1 MTRRTLRLAPLALAA
16 LTALAGCQEYNFSP
30 VNQCLIQPGSERVTL
45 SDISTADILFVVDD
59 SGSMGGEQQ
68 SLQSSFSAFV
78 ANLRSTNLVRVTNGL
93 EPIDFHIAVTTTS
106 VFLNQ
111 PVAGGAT
118 CQSSCGGAAGQVCC
132 NTGSRPLL
140 ATKACRVDADCT
152 GAGGP
157 WTCQDLKQQFA
168 PEKACVNAGG
178 AALEEPVACPVLGQP
193 CGELQRRYAYRH
205 GPRSCV
211 QSPVAST
218 TSPDCRD
225 ATYTCKSGCSG
236 APAGGTFCCDAANQ
250 VDLLQC
256 NPGTSAGEYSVY
268 PRGDFVKASTSDS
281 GAPPR
286 VIHFDKNLF
295 CNRTADG
302 SACACTG
309 AGAPA
314 TCDPPNINDTEITR
328 RSNWFK
334 ANVAVG
340 TCGSSQ
346 EQGLEGARRALKKA
360 LRLDGLAQPADVLP
374 TEWPHPKSKLVV
386 VWVGDEDDCS
396 SPEDASQGVIFSPT
410 VDTCEDDGNLPVAE
424 RKRFALDDFSSFFA
438 SLDRPLATG
447 FIVSATG
454 TPPTGS
460 NVNDCVDASCQPN
473 LCVDLSC
480 TSGPGLCGGQARGY
494 RYLELASTFTTK
506 GSDMVA
512 GSICAKATAATPPDF
527 SSILDRVAEV
537 VKQPN
542 GLSLP
547 TQPAAAGLSI
557 LRIVGTD
564 GKTRK
569 TCSAPAPAG
578 TSGAAL
584 NDYDWWFIDP
594 ADKTDPTGL
603 KPTGAS
609 KAIHINR
616 TVLRCTANPGETYS
630 ADYLGLVP
638 VGGCDPAELD
648 LATGQPKACVDAL
661 GVRKTPWVCMKET
674 GAARGSCLC
683 GG

>member
-16 LTALAGCQEYNFSP
+16 LAGLAGCQDYNFSP

-59 SGSMGGEQQ
+59 SGSMGGEQK
-68 SLQSSFSAFV
+68 SLADSFGAFV
-78 ANLRSTNLVRVTNGL
+78 SNLQTTNQTRVLNGL

-111 PVAGGAT
+111 PVAGGPT
-118 CQSSCGGAAGQVCC
+118 CQANCGGAAGQVCC

-157 WTCQDLKQQFA
+157 WTCKDLKQQFA
-168 PEKACVNAGG
+168 PEKACANAAGDT
-178 AALEEPVACPVLGQP
+178 LEEPVACPVLGQP
-193 CGELQRRYAYRH
+193 CGELQRRFAYRH
-205 GPRSCV
+205 GPRSC
-211 QSPVAST
+211 ANNG
-218 TSPDCRD
+218 DCRSGDTCRTTCASAPPGGGKYCCNGTD
-225 ATYTCKSGCSG
+225 AI
-236 APAGGTFCCDAANQ
+236 DQ
-250 VDLLQC
+250 LQC
-256 NPGTSAGEYSVY
+256 NPGVSTGEYTLY
-268 PRGDFVKASTSDS
+268 PRGDFVKAADAMAPV
-281 GAPPR
+281 GAKPR
-286 VIHFDKNLF
+286 VIHFSKDLF

-302 SACACTG
+302 SACVCTG

-314 TCDPPNINDTEITR
+314 TCDPPVVNLAELLKL
-328 RSNWFK
+328 SNWFK

-346 EQGLEGARRALKKA
+346 EQGLEAARRAIKKA
-360 LRLDGLAQPADVLP
+360 LKLDGLTQPADVLP
-374 TEWPHPKSKLVV
+374 GEWPHPKSKLVV

-396 SPEDASQGVIFSPT
+396 SPEDASQGVLFSPT
-410 VDTCEDDGNLPVAE
+410 VDTCEDDGKLPPAE
-424 RKRFALDDFSSFFA
+424 RKRFALSDFSSFFA
-438 SLDRPLATG
+438 GLDRPLASG

-454 TPPTGS
+454 TPPPPGT
-460 NVNDCVDASCQPN
+460 NANDCVDVSCQPN

-480 TSGPGLCGGQARGY
+480 TSGPGLCGGQASGY
-494 RYLELASTFTTK
+494 RYLELAKTFADK

-512 GSICAKATAATPPDF
+512 GSICAQATASTPPDF

-537 VKQPN
+537 VKQPT

-547 TQPAAAGLSI
+547 TQPAAAGLTI

-569 TCSAPAPAG
+569 TCSAPGPAG

-594 ADKTDPTGL
+594 ADKTDPTGQ

-638 VGGCDPAELD
+638 VEGCDTVTDCEA
-648 LATGQPKACVDAL
+648 AL
-661 GVRKTPWVCMKET
+661 GVRKAPWICQKEP
-674 GAARGSCLC
+674 GAPAGSRGTCLC

>member
-16 LTALAGCQEYNFSP
+16 LAGLAGCQEYNFSP

-68 SLQSSFSAFV
+68 SLQTSFSAFV
-78 ANLRSTNLVRVTNGL
+78 SNLRSTNLVRVTNGL
-93 EPIDFHIAVTTTS
+93 EPIDFHIAITTTS

-111 PVAGGAT
+111 PVAGGPT
-118 CQSSCGGAAGQVCC
+118 CQANCGAAAGQVCC
-132 NTGSRPLL
+132 TTPSRPLL
-140 ATKACRVDADCT
+140 ATRACQVDADCA

-157 WTCQDLKQQFA
+157 WTCRDLAQQFA
-168 PEKACVNAGG
+168 PEKACVNAAGDT
-178 AALEEPVACPVLGQP
+178 LEEPVACPVLGQP

-205 GPRSCV
+205 GPRSC
-211 QSPVAST
+211 ANDG
-218 TSPDCRD
+218 DCRNGD
-225 ATYTCKSGCSG
+225 TCRATCASPPPGGGSYCCNG
-236 APAGGTFCCDAANQ
+236 ANAIDQ
-250 VDLLQC
+250 LQC
-256 NPGTSAGEYSVY
+256 NPGVSAGEYTVY
-268 PRGDFVKASTSDS
+268 PRGDFVKAATSAS
-281 GAPPR
+281 GAPGR
-286 VIHFDKNLF
+286 VIHFDKELF
-295 CNRTADG
+295 CTRNAGGT
-302 SACACTG
+302 ACACLG

-314 TCDPPNINDTEITR
+314 TCDPPVVNEAELTKRID
-328 RSNWFK
+328 WFK
-334 ANVAVG
+334 ANVVVG
-340 TCGSSQ
+340 TCGASQ
-346 EQGLEGARRALKKA
+346 EQGLEAARRAIKKA
-360 LRLDGLAQPADVLP
+360 LRLDGLSQPAEVLP
-374 TEWPHPKSKLVV
+374 AEWPHPRSKLVV

-410 VDTCEDDGNLPVAE
+410 VDTCEDDGDLPAAQ
-424 RKRFALDDFSSFFA
+424 RKRVPIEDFSSFFA
-438 SLDRPLATG
+438 GLDRPLASG

-454 TPPTGS
+454 TPPPPGT
-460 NVNDCVDASCQPN
+460 NTNDCVDASCQPN
-473 LCVDLSC
+473 LCVDPSC
-480 TSGPGLCGGQARGY
+480 TSGSGLCGGQARGY
-494 RYLELASTFTTK
+494 RYLELASAFATK

-512 GSICAKATAATPPDF
+512 GSICAQATASTPPDF

-537 VKQPN
+537 VKQPT

-547 TQPAAAGLSI
+547 TQPAAAGLTI

-578 TSGAAL
+578 TSAVPDPVTGAVL
-584 NDYDWWFIDP
+584 NDFDWWFIDP
-594 ADKTDPTGL
+594 ADKTDPTGM

-616 TVLRCTANPGETYS
+616 DVLRCTANPGETYS

-638 VGGCDPAELD
+638 VEGCDTVTDCEA
-648 LATGQPKACVDAL
+648 AL
-661 GVRKTPWVCMKET
+661 GVRKAPWICQKEP
-674 GAARGSCLC
+674 GAPAGSRGTCLC